1 MATTAAVT
9 AFKAC
14 EEILIVG
21 AETEC
26 ECSHCGRPLKVGV
39 RLAGFGGVFGSD
51 CLARAAEKQKVGPYV
66 QTLSGQSIR
75 ERAIVA
81 RKGAEYASRMY
92 GWQLGGANFK
102 LVLKSELRSI

>member
-1 MATTAAVT
+1 MTATATI

-14 EEILIVG
+14 EEITIVG

-51 CLARAAEKQKVGPYV
+51 CLARASEKQKVGPYI
-66 QTLSGQSIR
+66 QKLSGQSIK
-75 ERAIVA
+75 ERGIIA

-92 GWQLGGANFK
+92 GWRVGDANFK
-102 LVLKSELRSI
+102 LVLKSDLRSI